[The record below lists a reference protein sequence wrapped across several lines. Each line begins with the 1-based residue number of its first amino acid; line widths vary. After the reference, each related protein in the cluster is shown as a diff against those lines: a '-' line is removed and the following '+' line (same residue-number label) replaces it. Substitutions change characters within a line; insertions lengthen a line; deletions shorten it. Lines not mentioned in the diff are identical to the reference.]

1 VIIIDM
7 ENKRTFL
14 VEKILLITV
23 LIVSVWGFWYFEESL
38 FLRILSIVFALGGV
52 WLVFRKSA
60 ETSKLTSQREL
71 LVLFIL
77 YLGFLSFYNLLYG
90 MNLPI
95 YVILSGISILTV
107 VTFYSLFGLDD
118 FKNLLGK
125 EVFHV
130 LIALLTIVVLEL
142 FLSLY
147 FWPVAPETKSL
158 ILVVIL
164 YLIMSLVYLHIHSM
178 LRLKRVAGYLV
189 VSLLILGA
197 ILLITWLEFGK

>member
-1 VIIIDM
+1 M
-7 ENKRTFL
+7 ENKRTNL
-14 VEKILLITV
+14 TEKILLITV
-23 LIVSVWGFWYFEESL
+23 LFLTVAGFWYFEESL
-38 FLRILSIVFALGGV
+38 FLKILSIVFALGGM
-52 WLVFRKSA
+52 WLVFRKTN

-90 MNLPI
+90 MNLPL
-95 YVILSGISILTV
+95 YVILLGILILTAV
-107 VTFYSLFGLDD
+107 VFYSLFGLDD

-130 LIALLTIVVLEL
+130 LVALLGIVVLEL

-158 ILVVIL
+158 VIVVIL

-189 VSLLILGA
+189 VSFLILGA

>member
-1 VIIIDM
+1 M

-130 LIALLTIVVLEL
+130 LIALLAIVVLEL

-189 VSLLILGA
+189 VSFLILGA

>member
-130 LIALLTIVVLEL
+130 LIALLAIVVLEL

-189 VSLLILGA
+189 VSFLILGA

>member
-1 VIIIDM
+1 M